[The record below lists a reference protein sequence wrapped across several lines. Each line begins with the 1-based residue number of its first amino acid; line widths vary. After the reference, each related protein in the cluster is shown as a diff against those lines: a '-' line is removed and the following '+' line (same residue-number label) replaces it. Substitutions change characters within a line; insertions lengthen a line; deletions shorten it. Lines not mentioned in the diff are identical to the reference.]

1 MNSDPSAT
9 LYSSTVPLPHEP
21 VDGNTFRVTNS
32 SPQDSL
38 NEHLSLEED
47 IAKPVVSI
55 AIFKMSTNSIT
66 MIRSN
71 FLEADDD
78 KATKLELKVDAILA
92 DRAHLNIWKELDKM
106 FGTLRTR
113 RSYGKLDRVQQ
124 NTLQ

>member
-1 MNSDPSAT
+1 
-9 LYSSTVPLPHEP
+9 
-21 VDGNTFRVTNS
+21 
-32 SPQDSL
+32 
-38 NEHLSLEED
+38 
-47 IAKPVVSI
+47 
-55 AIFKMSTNSIT
+55 

-92 DRAHLNIWKELDKM
+92 DRAHLNMWKELDKM

-113 RSYGKLDRVQQ
+113 RSYGQLDRIQQ